1 MDMLCDYDRWRTTD
15 PSIEGPVYVECLG
28 CGDRV
33 SEDESELDD
42 NDLCPDCVK
51 DKEEDIL

>member
-1 MDMLCDYDRWRTTD
+1 MLCDYDRWKTTD

-28 CGDRV
+28 CGGRV
-33 SEDESELDD
+33 SEDEGELDD